1 MHDLTAY
8 SSSEVKPFALE
19 HVNMMYY
26 SQEIMQLH
34 VPASISGL
42 FYAIIAIVISI
53 VVFLFVFTVNDV
65 AKVKGVIRTGM
76 NNSIIKNVIPG
87 KIEKICY
94 HPEQFVQKGDVLY
107 VLDDEVYRTL
117 REDLTIELQ
126 DTQEWLLCLD
136 QMIEGY
142 QSGRNTATDMNSLA
156 HAKLDEYFT
165 NVAYLESQLKI
176 ACFQLKT
183 ERDQP
188 ASIRLDRNVE
198 ESSLRVSVAEDEL
211 QRYKAGFYSQIL
223 EQHKQ
228 YGMKYEKLQQE
239 LIRTDEQYAFLC
251 IKSPVSGFVQEISSL
266 NEGDYIFADQ
276 NVLTIVP
283 NDSENFRI
291 ELSVPTKNIGELK
304 EGMTVKYR
312 LSAFPFFEYKGAE
325 GVITSIDPDIR
336 QGESGALSYCVYADI
351 DRTVFRN
358 YRGSEYPLRAGIE
371 VDARIVLEKTKIA
384 FYLLRK
390 MDFLAR

>member
-1 MHDLTAY
+1 
-8 SSSEVKPFALE
+8 
-19 HVNMMYY
+19 MYY

-34 VPASISGL
+34 VPVEIRGL
-42 FYAIIAIVISI
+42 FYVIVSIVILI
-53 VVFLFVFTVNDV
+53 GVLLFVCTINDV
-65 AKVKGVIRTGM
+65 ARVKGVVRTGM

-87 KIEKICY
+87 EIKAICY

-107 VLDDEVYRTL
+107 VLDDEVYQTL
-117 REDLTIELQ
+117 REDLSIELQ
-126 DTQEWLLCLD
+126 DVQERLLCLD

-142 QSGRNTATDMNSLA
+142 QSEKNTVMDKNSLA
-156 HAKLDEYFT
+156 YAKLDEYFT

-176 ACFQLKT
+176 ARFQFKN
-183 ERDQP
+183 ESEQP
-188 ASIRLDRNVE
+188 LTIRLDRSIE
-198 ESSLRVSVAEDEL
+198 EASLRVSVAEAEL
-211 QRYKAGFYSQIL
+211 QRYKAGFYSDVL
-223 EQHKQ
+223 EEHKQ
-228 YGMKYEKLQQE
+228 YSTKYEKLQQE
-239 LIRTDEQYAFLC
+239 LIRTDEQYAYLQ
-251 IKSPVSGFVQEISSL
+251 IKAPVSGFIQEISSL

-291 ELSVPTKNIGELK
+291 ELSVPTKDIGELK

-336 QGESGALSYCVYADI
+336 QGENGALSYCVYADI